1 MVYVVRNGKLE
12 KAQKIKN
19 LTSAQKAV
27 LRVSTRKQVD
37 KIKEIKEK
45 MLDLKAS

>member
-19 LTSAQKAV
+19 LTVAQKAV
-27 LRVSTRKQVD
+27 LRVSTRKQLD
-37 KIKEIKEK
+37 KLEELKKK
-45 MLDLKAS
+45 MVGLKAS